1 MIAKM
6 IVGLRSVKARNSRN
20 SVSRLQ
26 FLAQAP
32 TALRI

>member
-6 IVGLRSVKARNSRN
+6 IVGLRSVKARNSHKL
-20 SVSRLQ
+20 VSRLQ

-32 TALRI
+32 TAL